1 MFVCNLRCVHGGV
14 NCTVA
19 IAKGSDGKGKVY
31 DSNHKDSM
39 ELCLESL
46 NGRLQTVRCG
56 GFDMVVE
63 QCRKR

>member
-46 NGRLQTVRCG
+46 NGRLQTEVWWI
-56 GFDMVVE
+56 
-63 QCRKR
+63 